1 MQTYETPSVPQP
13 ASSGK
18 AGPTTTIEPTETS
31 PEGPPT
37 TIKRQSAPS
46 SSSEGTGFERRP
58 QSSLDAAASLDVTQ
72 ASAEPAERREK
83 RFFRQSASAGFHTR
97 VLVPGSDQLVSQAVP
112 TSAANSYEFVQP
124 GEFARTD

>member
-13 ASSGK
+13 SSSGK

-31 PEGPPT
+31 PDGPPT
-37 TIKRQSAPS
+37 TIKKQSAPS
-46 SSSEGTGFERRP
+46 SEGTRFERRP

-83 RFFRQSASAGFHTR
+83 RFLRQCASAGFHTR

-112 TSAANSYEFVQP
+112 ASAAKSYEFVQP
-124 GEFARTD
+124 GAFARTD

>member
-13 ASSGK
+13 SSGSK

-31 PEGPPT
+31 PEKPPT

-46 SSSEGTGFERRP
+46 SEGTQFERRP

-83 RFFRQSASAGFHTR
+83 RFFRQCASAGFHTR
-97 VLVPGSDQLVSQAVP
+97 VLVSGSDQLVSQAA
-112 TSAANSYEFVQP
+112 SANAPNSYEFVQP
-124 GEFARTD
+124 GGFARTD